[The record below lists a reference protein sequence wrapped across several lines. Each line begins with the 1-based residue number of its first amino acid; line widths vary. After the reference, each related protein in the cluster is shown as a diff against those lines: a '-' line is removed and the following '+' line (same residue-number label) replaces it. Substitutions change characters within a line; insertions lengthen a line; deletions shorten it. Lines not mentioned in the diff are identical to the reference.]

1 MVLKPN
7 NSADRSTSVCSGVPG
22 AQMCEDV
29 HLYVCVDGCAPKV
42 DINIENKRR
51 LSNYAYK
58 FAGILKT
65 RLFLRRS

>member
-1 MVLKPN
+1 MLALWALDN
-7 NSADRSTSVCSGVPG
+7 ECICMRLSTYLSNRYIPVNDIIVP
-22 AQMCEDV
+22 AS
-29 HLYVCVDGCAPKV
+29 KV